1 MKNLSTYF
9 TKRNLK
15 TIKEIINVYA
25 PGGSTGQS
33 QSATNNYIKIVTD
46 KIKNRW
52 ATPLG
57 ISFDENTILNF
68 KGSNETDPNNIKMFK
83 ELNKAILEQE
93 GNVSSVTL
101 TTIDNF
107 DIKKLA

>member
-1 MKNLSTYF
+1 
-9 TKRNLK
+9 
-15 TIKEIINVYA
+15 
-25 PGGSTGQS
+25 
-33 QSATNNYIKIVTD
+33 
-46 KIKNRW
+46 
-52 ATPLG
+52 
-57 ISFDENTILNF
+57 
-68 KGSNETDPNNIKMFK
+68 MFK